1 MEHFSIEERRS
12 FMKEEMEVF
21 VSKLDTRTSEQFNSA
36 LQKAIIESL
45 LDGTVFPIVESLAD
59 LQNMTERQLFANRQQ
74 QLIELQ
80 SVPDLDTRMRLID
93 MDIVY
98 ELDKITTQQQ
108 DTLARAGVP
117 GFRITK
123 NCREIILQMAIIRF
137 IVGVQKKIQNLS
149 NIS

>member
-1 MEHFSIEERRS
+1 ML
-12 FMKEEMEVF
+12 V
-21 VSKLDTRTSEQFNSA
+21 KLKF
-36 LQKAIIESL
+36 
-45 LDGTVFPIVESLAD
+45 
-59 LQNMTERQLFANRQQ
+59 RQLFANRQQ

-98 ELDKITTQQQ
+98 ELDKVCMINLDKASIFSVAFHICYFFKLIQITTQQQ

-137 IVGVQKKIQNLS
+137 IVGVQKKIHNK
-149 NIS
+149 NK